1 MYIKKKIFIYLF
13 FLIDGYTQGFL
24 HLFPNKGGLCV
35 SFTIDAT
42 KFAFISCHLTAHEGV
57 DKCESRN
64 GCIQEIIGGVRS
76 DIDDNRF
83 DPTLLAHHVIWMG
96 DMNYRVTFN
105 KDTPKGKGVNKSAKN
120 SGKKVEG
127 TNEDQVSLIVDDE
140 NENENENENTDD
152 HRSMF
157 FFF

>member
-1 MYIKKKIFIYLF
+1 M
-13 FLIDGYTQGFL
+13 IDGYTQGFL

-64 GCIQEIIGGVRS
+64 DCIQEIIGGVRS

-105 KDTPKGKGVNKSAKN
+105 KETPHGKGVNKSTKV
-120 SGKKVEG
+120 SSKKSRG
-127 TNEDQVSLIVDDE
+127 GANEDQVSLIVDDE
-140 NENENENENTDD
+140 NENENDNENESPDNQ
-152 HRSMF
+152 RFLF
-157 FFF
+157 FIIPLGRLLY

>member
-1 MYIKKKIFIYLF
+1 M
-13 FLIDGYTQGFL
+13 

-64 GCIQEIIGGVRS
+64 DCIQEIIGGVRS

-105 KDTPKGKGVNKSAKN
+105 KETPHGKGVNKSTKV
-120 SGKKVEG
+120 SSKKARG
-127 TNEDQVSLIVDDE
+127 GGANEDQVSLIVDDE
-140 NENENENENTDD
+140 NENENENENESPDNQ
-152 HRSMF
+152 RFLF
-157 FFF
+157 FIIPLGRLLY